1 MMIRDMPAAPPG
13 IHSYEEH
20 WHQPAKTM
28 PQGWW
33 PQPGPY
39 HANGIVANP
48 QIPGYNQQMFYP
60 DPAAF
65 NHYQANMRSNSYP
78 ISPDAFNHANQRN
91 NSQGGHVGYF
101 NGAPQHPHTFMNPH
115 YIHGHEH
122 TMMPMQMPA
131 FVQQPQQPYN
141 GTKTAPNNGPYLMAG
156 MQQWPANAAL
166 KPPMLHMNLVN
177 GRPKVISPTRMSN
190 GQISPISLSHG
201 GVMQRA
207 DSVVEMSAPRGPP
220 RKARQSGYALWVGN
234 LPFSACIIA
243 LKDHFSRDAWND
255 IESLCLLSSSSC
267 AFVNYRSEEAVLA
280 AHQRFNG
287 SRFGPVRLLCRVRNG
302 KEQKISSRGSPI
314 AAPPGLQLAE
324 SAGGAVQEIADDLAE
339 MTIAPESGSVKDA
352 ASPVQTLSVPQ
363 KSGDRYFIV
372 KSLTLQDLQVS
383 LKNGLWET
391 QPHNRI
397 ILDEAFD
404 SAENVYLVFSVNK
417 SGEYFGYARMA
428 SRSFEQQQQDDT
440 TFNSNNNNNN
450 PAESHA
456 KFEAEVESP
465 HHNAG
470 LIIVPTAP
478 TDTAPAGHI
487 VEDIVR
493 GTIFWEADIES
504 QNSSSSSSSA
514 GGGAVDSPLRQS
526 ITITDSTTTDDSLND
541 NPKSPTDSAK
551 GLNSSSSSHYSHP
564 HEEKFSPPPPPPP
577 SSSISTSSTT
587 TISSTSPHRRFRI
600 DWRSFQCVPFRR
612 TKGMRNSWNDNKE
625 VKVARDGTEL
635 ETGVGRMLV
644 GLFHGGNSGN
654 GNGNGNAGNAGNAGG
669 AVSASASVGGGG
681 GPPAVMVMG
690 GGRVPPPPPTT
701 TTTPVVVVVGEGMMG
716 RRSVS
721 S

>member
-39 HANGIVANP
+39 HANGIVASA
-48 QIPGYNQQMFYP
+48 QVPGYNPQMFYT

-78 ISPDAFNHANQRN
+78 ISPDAFNQANQRN

-101 NGAPQHPHTFMNPH
+101 NGAPHHPHTFMNPH
-115 YIHGHEH
+115 YMQGHEH
-122 TMMPMQMPA
+122 NMMPMQMPP
-131 FVQQPQQPYN
+131 FVQQPQQPYSGN
-141 GTKTAPNNGPYLMAG
+141 KNASNNGPYLMAG
-156 MQQWPANAAL
+156 MQQWPTNAAL
-166 KPPMLHMNLVN
+166 KPPMLHMNMVN

-190 GQISPISLSHG
+190 GQISPISLGHG

-243 LKDHFSRDAWND
+243 LKDHFSRDAWQD

-314 AAPPGLQLAE
+314 AAPPGLELTE
-324 SAGGAVQEIADDLAE
+324 GGAVQEIADDLGE
-339 MTIAPESGSVKDA
+339 MTITPESGSVKDA
-352 ASPVQTLSVPQ
+352 ASPVQTSAVVPR

-428 SRSFEQQQQDDT
+428 SRSFEQDET
-440 TFNSNNNNNN
+440 SSSGESNNN
-450 PAESHA
+450 A
-456 KFEAEVESP
+456 KFEPEVE
-465 HHNAG
+465 HNAG
-470 LIIVPTAP
+470 LIIVPTAA
-478 TDTAPAGHI
+478 TETAPAGHI

-504 QNSSSSSSSA
+504 QSSLPSSA
-514 GGGAVDSPLRQS
+514 GIEETLNLRASIGSGNSDNSVTNDS
-526 ITITDSTTTDDSLND
+526 DG
-541 NPKSPTDSAK
+541 PKSPTDSAK
-551 GLNSSSSSHYSHP
+551 GLNSSSSSVHNM
-564 HEEKFSPPPPPPP
+564 K
-577 SSSISTSSTT
+577 TSSTSERKLSYGYEEKS
-587 TISSTSPHRRFRI
+587 SSTGPRRFQVE
-600 DWRSFQCVPFRR
+600 WRSFQCVPFRR

-635 ETGVGRMLV
+635 ETSVGRQLV
-644 GLFHGGNSGN
+644 GLFHGGSSG
-654 GNGNGNAGNAGNAGG
+654 ATQ
-669 AVSASASVGGGG
+669 
-681 GPPAVMVMG
+681 
-690 GGRVPPPPPTT
+690 VPPVAVQVPVATAAPLMAP
-701 TTTPVVVVVGEGMMG
+701 PVVVVVGEPIGG

>member
-39 HANGIVANP
+39 HANGIVASP
-48 QIPGYNQQMFYP
+48 QIPGYNPQMFYT

-65 NHYQANMRSNSYP
+65 NHYQASMRNNSYP

-101 NGAPQHPHTFMNPH
+101 NGAPHHPHTFMNPH
-115 YIHGHEH
+115 FVHGHEH

-141 GTKTAPNNGPYLMAG
+141 GNKAAPNNGPYLMAG
-156 MQQWPANAAL
+156 MQQWPANTAL
-166 KPPMLHMNLVN
+166 KPSMLHMNMVN
-177 GRPKVISPTRMSN
+177 GRPKVISPTRLSN

-243 LKDHFSRDAWND
+243 LKDHFSRDAWHD

-324 SAGGAVQEIADDLAE
+324 SNNGGAVQELADDLAE
-339 MTIAPESGSVKDA
+339 MTITPESSSVQDA
-352 ASPVQTLSVPQ
+352 ASPVQTLTVPQ

-383 LKNGLWET
+383 LKKGLWET

-428 SRSFEQQQQDDT
+428 SRSFEHDDVSSAGD
-440 TFNSNNNNNN
+440 SN
-450 PAESHA
+450 A
-456 KFEAEVESP
+456 KFEPDAVD
-465 HHNAG
+465 HNAG

-493 GTIFWEADIES
+493 GTIFWEADIDS
-504 QNSSSSSSSA
+504 QTSSSP
-514 GGGAVDSPLRQS
+514 GDS
-526 ITITDSTTTDDSLND
+526 SLNLHSSVSSTSD
-541 NPKSPTDSAK
+541 AENDGGKSPTDSAK
-551 GLNSSSSSHYSHP
+551 GLNSSASSTLGTKP
-564 HEEKFSPPPPPPP
+564 
-577 SSSISTSSTT
+577 STSERKL
-587 TISSTSPHRRFRI
+587 SSYDEKSPSRRFQVE
-600 DWRSFQCVPFRR
+600 WRSFQCVPFRR

-635 ETGVGRMLV
+635 ETEVGRQLV
-644 GLFHGGNSGN
+644 GLFHGGS
-654 GNGNGNAGNAGNAGG
+654 NAGAAGVVVVNGAVGAVMG
-669 AVSASASVGGGG
+669 AVSAA
-681 GPPAVMVMG
+681 P
-690 GGRVPPPPPTT
+690 
-701 TTTPVVVVVGEGMMG
+701 VVVGEGMMG